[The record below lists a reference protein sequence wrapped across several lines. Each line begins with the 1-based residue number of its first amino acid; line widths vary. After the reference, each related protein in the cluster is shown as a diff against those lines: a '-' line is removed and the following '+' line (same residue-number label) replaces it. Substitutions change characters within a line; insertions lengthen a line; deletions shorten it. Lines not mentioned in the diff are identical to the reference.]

1 MEDAVMRMIAEV
13 EARKNAEGSEHTELT
28 LRQTVRDTLNADPI
42 FMDLGA
48 LVDAY
53 AEITPPSNSR
63 IHYSHPDNP
72 ILGYASTL
80 LDVHYMLVKDPQRWC
95 NAELPEDEVCELYH
109 RWFHYMAQAAR
120 VVKDWGRADGKTHSK
135 RNLWFDNYLLTSDD
149 DDRWLYY
156 MKMSR
161 CTFLCISNRLQMLS
175 WRDHPISRPEVPIPA
190 QLGATLYHLVHGA
203 DYHSISEVFEIEP
216 SAVQETLEKC
226 VDDLL
231 RALGEYLMWP
241 RAKNLLNVISGFNE
255 HWGLAN
261 CQGVLGTV
269 RVNVTPP
276 KFHGSVVHVVALQGV
291 CDSSGAFL
299 NVFCAHPGSLIDCDI
314 LRSSSF
320 YLEANRGSILKPY
333 KVQQRGELA
342 ARPYVLAGQDYE
354 PLPWL
359 LISGTE
365 SSDSDGSDAS
375 DFPDRTMMARS
386 CINRAFKDLMKDFL
400 CLRTGVLCEL
410 QNAPAFIHV
419 CCILHNLLYL
429 KEDRPVRP
437 SPTQRLSP
445 SSSDYQSNDE
455 SSDDWESEDEVEDD
469 EHDVKFVPAS
479 ARADGEAIPCA

>member
-1 MEDAVMRMIAEV
+1 MEDIVLRMAAEV

-28 LRQTVRDTLNADPI
+28 LRQTVRETLNADPI

-53 AEITPPSNSR
+53 AETTPPVNSK

-72 ILGYASTL
+72 IHGYASTL
-80 LDVHYMLVKDPQRWC
+80 LDVQHMLVKDPQRWC
-95 NAELPEDEVCELYH
+95 NAELPEGEVCELYH
-109 RWFHYMAQAAR
+109 RWFHYMAQAAGVIR
-120 VVKDWGRADGKTHSK
+120 EWGRADGKANSR
-135 RNLWFDNYLLTSDD
+135 RNLWFDSYLLTSDD

-175 WRDHPISRPEVPIPA
+175 WRDDPISRPVVPIPA
-190 QLGATLYHLVHGA
+190 QLGATLYHLVHGS
-203 DYHSISEVFEIEP
+203 DYHTISEVFGIEIC
-216 SAVQETLEKC
+216 AVQETLEKC

-241 RAKNLLNVISGFNE
+241 RAKALLNVISGFNE
-255 HWGLAN
+255 HWGLTN
-261 CQGVLGTV
+261 CHGVLGTV
-269 RVNVTPP
+269 RISVTPP

-299 NVFCAHPGSLIDCDI
+299 NVFCAHPGSLSDCEI

-320 YLEANRGSILKPY
+320 YLEANRGFILKPS
-333 KVQQRGELA
+333 KVSERGELA
-342 ARPYVLAGQDYE
+342 SRPYVLARQNYE

-359 LISGTE
+359 LIPGTE

-375 DFPDRTMMARS
+375 DYSDRTMMARS
-386 CINRAFKDLMKDFL
+386 CISQAFKDLRKDFL
-400 CLRTGVLCEL
+400 CLRAGVLCEL
-410 QNAPAFIHV
+410 PKAPAFIHV
-419 CCILHNLLYL
+419 CCILHNLIYL

-437 SPTQRLSP
+437 SPTQLLSS
-445 SSSDYQSNDE
+445 SSSDYESNDE
-455 SSDDWESEDEVEDD
+455 SSDDWESEYEDAEDD
-469 EHDVKFVPAS
+469 VMLVPVS
-479 ARADGEAIPCA
+479 ARADGQASPSI